1 MEIKEVKTVLIG
13 ALEKPENDSMKVK
26 YADSMAEY
34 LKNHKS
40 SDELIS
46 IVVNGVDIDRAANY
60 FDYLEGVSKNDLQSV
75 WKQVRENKEIL
86 LNKNNNGLKFVAGL
100 LGLSFMNVG
109 NMEIQRGNILSKLV
123 SMVDDDKKPISSRI
137 YEPIILDYFVNDIAE
152 IKNYPRW
159 ETFRQT
165 GEIQKRFAE
174 ILLQSTLYEQEEKY
188 KGIRQWATSGVRLAE
203 NQIKTEKIEAKIP
216 KSKIEDMM
224 VIVEHYKSVEK
235 QVRDDEYKIARLE
248 DTIDGLQNDIS
259 NLNSE
264 KKILQSNIRSLKDN
278 IEIQKKDL
286 EKAAEEIDERKS
298 INDAF
303 TALKKNDEEGILKDI
318 AEDLKLTYGQM
329 KRSENMEMNAELGEI
344 YREMLKRVFKSLE
357 KKGIRMD

>member
-26 YADSMAEY
+26 YADSITEY

-40 SDELIS
+40 SDELIT

-159 ETFRQT
+159 DTFRQ
-165 GEIQKRFAE
+165 
-174 ILLQSTLYEQEEKY
+174 
-188 KGIRQWATSGVRLAE
+188 SGV
-203 NQIKTEKIEAKIP
+203 
-216 KSKIEDMM
+216 
-224 VIVEHYKSVEK
+224 
-235 QVRDDEYKIARLE
+235 
-248 DTIDGLQNDIS
+248 
-259 NLNSE
+259 
-264 KKILQSNIRSLKDN
+264 
-278 IEIQKKDL
+278 IQ
-286 EKAAEEIDERKS
+286 
-298 INDAF
+298 
-303 TALKKNDEEGILKDI
+303 
-318 AEDLKLTYGQM
+318 
-329 KRSENMEMNAELGEI
+329 
-344 YREMLKRVFKSLE
+344 
-357 KKGIRMD
+357 